1 MNKIPINYKQSYYL
15 LLLAI
20 LGCTGCSIRQN
31 ILFKTPTEINPEAFR
46 ERYDQVGKGYTIEP
60 FDRLAMTVFTSKGER
75 FIDPN
80 REFEIGEAQQMQ
92 GPMQGAGQIGL
103 IDNPNALLS
112 LPLTTNNAPP
122 NSYLVRSDGTVAL
135 PMVGDVTLK
144 GLKLYQADSLLAL
157 LYNQFYDST
166 FVVTQY
172 LNKRVVLMGALGDK
186 VVPIRNENMTL
197 LEVLA
202 MAGNFQMAAKANSLR
217 VIRGDLSAPS
227 VQFIDLTTIEGMRK
241 ANLFVQ
247 PNDVIY
253 VEPRRRI
260 DRETIADI
268 NSLVAPITTL
278 ITVILSIT
286 LLIQQL
292 ERN

>member
-1 MNKIPINYKQSYYL
+1 
-15 LLLAI
+15 
-20 LGCTGCSIRQN
+20 
-31 ILFKTPTEINPEAFR
+31 
-46 ERYDQVGKGYTIEP
+46 
-60 FDRLAMTVFTSKGER
+60 
-75 FIDPN
+75 
-80 REFEIGEAQQMQ
+80 
-92 GPMQGAGQIGL
+92 MQGAGQIGL

>member
-1 MNKIPINYKQSYYL
+1 
-15 LLLAI
+15 
-20 LGCTGCSIRQN
+20 
-31 ILFKTPTEINPEAFR
+31 
-46 ERYDQVGKGYTIEP
+46 
-60 FDRLAMTVFTSKGER
+60 
-75 FIDPN
+75 
-80 REFEIGEAQQMQ
+80 
-92 GPMQGAGQIGL
+92 
-103 IDNPNALLS
+103 
-112 LPLTTNNAPP
+112 
-122 NSYLVRSDGTVAL
+122 
-135 PMVGDVTLK
+135 MVGDVTLK